1 MGVSFEVEIKFA
13 GFGLSLLYRVLMS
26 VDFIDSE
33 TYGWVFRLKLK

>member
-26 VDFIDSE
+26 VDFICLISVN
-33 TYGWVFRLKLK
+33 GIVFFH